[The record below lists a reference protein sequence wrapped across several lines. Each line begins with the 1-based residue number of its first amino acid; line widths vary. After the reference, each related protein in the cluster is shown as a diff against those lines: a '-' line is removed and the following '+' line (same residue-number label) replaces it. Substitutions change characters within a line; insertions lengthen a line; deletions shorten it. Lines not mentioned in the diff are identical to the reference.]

1 MLLQLQVG
9 GQTLKEKR
17 GDQARPVGL
26 RNLLDFAVPDARRA
40 DPDTLAGAL
49 DESAHGLKI
58 DIPATLGN
66 VMCVADAIPKLR
78 AAAT

>member
-26 RNLLDFAVPDARRA
+26 RNLLDFAVTDARRA
-40 DPDTLAGAL
+40 DPHTLAGAFNQ
-49 DESAHGLKI
+49 SAHRLKI